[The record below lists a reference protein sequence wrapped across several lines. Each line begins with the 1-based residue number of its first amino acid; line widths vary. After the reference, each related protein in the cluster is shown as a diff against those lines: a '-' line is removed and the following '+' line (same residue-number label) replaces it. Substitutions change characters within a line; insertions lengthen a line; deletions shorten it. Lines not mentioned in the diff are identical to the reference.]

1 MYLTR
6 LLPTFRNRLLPLL
19 LLCSNPVAAHPH
31 SWIDMVTQLQI
42 DQQQRLTSLHLSWLF
57 DEFYSATILDDAKA
71 KGHSVEQ
78 ELALFGEETLANLA
92 TENYLIRMTLQGKKV
107 HFGQGNHASATLLNG
122 QIRFDYQLPL
132 NEPLPLAGK
141 RLQFA
146 IYDSTYYVEMLH
158 RQPEAIQLQGDGAA
172 HCQRQLL
179 APNPSAEQ
187 QSYAVSLDKTEQ
199 ADEGLGTAFAEQ
211 VIVHCSAPDIETPP

>member
-1 MYLTR
+1 
-6 LLPTFRNRLLPLL
+6 
-19 LLCSNPVAAHPH
+19 
-31 SWIDMVTQLQI
+31 
-42 DQQQRLTSLHLSWLF
+42 LF

-92 TENYLIRMTLQGKKV
+92 TENYLIRMTLEGKKV
-107 HFGQGNHASATLLNG
+107 HLGQGNHARATLLNG

-158 RQPEAIQLQGDGAA
+158 RQVEAIQLQGDGAT
-172 HCQRQLL
+172 HCQHQLL

-211 VIVHCSAPDIETPP
+211 VIVHCSAPDTETPP

>member
-1 MYLTR
+1 MLWTR
-6 LLPTFRNRLLPLL
+6 FLLSFRKRLLPLL
-19 LLCSNPVAAHPH
+19 LFGCNPVAAHPH
-31 SWIDMVTQLQI
+31 SWIDMVTQLHI
-42 DQQQRLTSLHLSWLF
+42 DQQQRLTGLQLSWLF

-92 TENYLIRMTLQGKKV
+92 TENYLTRMTLEGQKV
-107 HFGQGNHASATLLNG
+107 HFGQGTQARATLLNG

-132 NEPLPLAGK
+132 QEPLPLAGK

-158 RQPEAIQLQGDGAA
+158 RQPEAVQLQGDGAV
-172 HCQRQLL
+172 HCQRELL
-179 APNPSAEQ
+179 PPNPSSEQ

-199 ADEGLGTAFAEQ
+199 ADDGLGTAFAEQ
-211 VIVHCSAPDIETPP
+211 VIVQCSTPDTGTSP